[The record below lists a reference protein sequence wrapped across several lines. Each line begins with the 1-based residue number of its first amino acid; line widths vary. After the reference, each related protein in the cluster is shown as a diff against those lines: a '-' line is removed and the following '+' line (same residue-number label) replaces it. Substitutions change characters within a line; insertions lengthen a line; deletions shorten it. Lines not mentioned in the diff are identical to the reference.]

1 MADYIISC
9 SSTVDLSNEYM
20 ERRGIPYTC
29 FHFEL
34 DGVDYPDDMG
44 RSMDPETLYDKMSKG
59 ASTKTSQVTIGDY
72 TVFFENYLKKG
83 IDILHICFSSGLS
96 GAYSSALVAAESL
109 REQFPERKLYIVD
122 SLAASSGH
130 GLLVDT
136 LADMRDAGADIDSLR
151 DFVLEN
157 RLKLNH
163 WFFSSDLTFYIRGG
177 RISKASGFIGSVL
190 NICPLLNVN
199 NEGKLIPR
207 EKIRGKKRVIRRI
220 VEQMEMHARDGHDY
234 DGKCFISQSACMED
248 AREVA
253 ALIEEKFPK
262 LAEPVQIFPIGTTI
276 GSHTGP
282 GTVAVFFWGDERGE

>member
-83 IDILHICFSSGLS
+83 MDILHICFSSGLS

-163 WFFSSDLTFYIRGG
+163 WFFSTDLTFYIRGG

>member
-44 RSMDPETLYDKMSKG
+44 RSMDPEMLYDKMSKG

-83 IDILHICFSSGLS
+83 MDILHICFSSGLS

>member
-72 TVFFENYLKKG
+72 TVFFEYYLKKG

>member
-220 VEQMEMHARDGHDY
+220 VEQMEGTAMIMTANALSA
-234 DGKCFISQSACMED
+234 SQPAWKM
-248 AREVA
+248 
-253 ALIEEKFPK
+253 P
-262 LAEPVQIFPIGTTI
+262 
-276 GSHTGP
+276 
-282 GTVAVFFWGDERGE
+282 ER

>member
-83 IDILHICFSSGLS
+83 MDILHICFSSGLS

-151 DFVLEN
+151 EFVMEN

-163 WFFSSDLTFYIRGG
+163 WFFSTDLTFYIRGG

>member
-282 GTVAVFFWGDERGE
+282 GTIAVFFWGDERGE

>member
-83 IDILHICFSSGLS
+83 MDILHICFSSGLS

>member
-83 IDILHICFSSGLS
+83 MDILHICFSSGLS

-151 DFVLEN
+151 DFVMEN